1 MELRKS
7 FSTIGIFEKAFM
19 NCLCLF
25 LSDCIMVM
33 ENLSDWGTFPLPVI
47 AKHKVCKSLQT
58 MSNRQVKWEPRRFSE
73 PT

>member
-1 MELRKS
+1 MS
-7 FSTIGIFEKAFM
+7 I
-19 NCLCLF
+19 